1 MHLDLFLVNL
11 IIKAYYFKFGVC
23 EMVKDRALSLAI
35 GLFIV
40 VMSIESI
47 EIAGKSNWQTHSSA
61 FYPRVLLVVMGVLA
75 TILFVKSFTHKKKS
89 EEKVKRSLKTL
100 WLEYNKIFILFVCFG
115 GYVFILTKVGFIVST
130 ALYLFIS
137 QAVLTGLK
145 EKKKLVLN
153 LAVTI
158 IATFTIFAIF
168 NYGLNVWLP

>member
-1 MHLDLFLVNL
+1 
-11 IIKAYYFKFGVC
+11 
-23 EMVKDRALSLAI
+23 MVKDRALALAI

-40 VMSIESI
+40 VMFIESFK
-47 EIAGKSNWQTHSSA
+47 IAEKSNWQTHSSA
-61 FYPRVLLVVMGVLA
+61 FYPRVLLVLMGILA
-75 TILFVKSFTHKKKS
+75 IILFMKTLTNKKKS

-145 EKKKLVLN
+145 DKKKILLN
-153 LAVTI
+153 LTVTLI
-158 IATFTIFAIF
+158 STFSIFVIF